1 MARTIQQ
8 IKAAMTQ
15 QFMTDSVI
23 REKYGITGDATFDT
37 TFSTVSLENIWFSIV
52 ASAIWVLESIFDVFK
67 ADVDEKIAG
76 AVLAS
81 IPWYHKIALE
91 FQYGD
96 SLVFDEE
103 TQQFVYPSVDP
114 SKQVVKFAAARDIG
128 AGVYVLAAGADS
140 AGNPVVLS
148 SAVLS
153 AFESYLK
160 QRKPAGVILQADSF
174 NPDLVRVN
182 MTVQYD
188 PQVIDAS
195 GQLIADPSVKPV
207 EAAIDGYLRGIVY
220 GGVLNKTKLV
230 DAVQAAPGVKDVL
243 LSSVSVKPD
252 NSSAYT
258 PIVGN
263 NYQSYSG
270 AFKSNNLSSGISYVL
285 SL

>member
-23 REKYGITGDATFDT
+23 RQKYGITGDATFDT
-37 TFSTVSLENIWFSIV
+37 TFSAVSLENIWFSIV
-52 ASAIWVLESIFDVFK
+52 ASAIWVLESIFDAFK
-67 ADVDEKIAG
+67 VDVDEKIAG

-96 SLVFDEE
+96 SLVFDEQ
-103 TQQFVYPSVDP
+103 TQQFVYPTVDP
-114 SKQVVKFAAARDIG
+114 SKQVVKFAACRDVG
-128 AGVYVLAAGADS
+128 GGVYVLAAAADS
-140 AGNPVVLS
+140 AGNPT
-148 SAVLS
+148 ALS
-153 AFESYLK
+153 APVLAAFEGYLK
-160 QRKPAGVILQADSF
+160 QRKPAGVILEVGSY
-174 NPDLVRVN
+174 NPDLVRVS

-188 PQVIDAS
+188 PQVINAS

-207 EAAIDGYLRGIVY
+207 EAAIDDYLRGIVY

-230 DAVQAAPGVKDVL
+230 DAVQAAPGVRDVVL
-243 LSSVSVKPD
+243 DSVSVK
-252 NSSAYT
+252 SANTASYT
-258 PIVGN
+258 PITGN
-263 NYQSYSG
+263 NYTSYSG

>member
-15 QFMTDSVI
+15 EFMTDSVI
-23 REKYGITGDATFDT
+23 RERYGITGDATFDG
-37 TFSTVSLENIWFSIV
+37 TFSAVSLENIWFSIV
-52 ASAIWVLESIFDVFK
+52 ASAIWVLESIFDAFR

-96 SLVFDEE
+96 SLVFDEQ

-114 SKQVVKFAAARDIG
+114 SKQVVKFAACRDVG
-128 AGVYVLAAGADS
+128 GGVYVLAAGADS
-140 AGNPVVLS
+140 SGNPVALS
-148 SAVLS
+148 AAVLT

-160 QRKPAGVILQADSF
+160 QRKPAGVILEVGSYD
-174 NPDLVRVN
+174 PDQVQVS

-188 PQVIDAS
+188 PQVLDAS
-195 GQLIADPSVKPV
+195 GRLIADPSIKPV
-207 EAAIDGYLRGIVY
+207 ELAIDEYLHGIVF

-243 LSSVSVKPD
+243 LAGVSVKAA
-252 NSSAYT
+252 NSAAFV
-258 PIVGN
+258 PVAGN
-263 NYQSYSG
+263 NYSSYSG
-270 AFKSNNLSSGISYVL
+270 SFESVNLSTGIAYVL

>member
-15 QFMTDSVI
+15 QFMGDSVI
-23 REKYGITGDATFDT
+23 REKYGISGDATFDT
-37 TFSTVSLENIWFSIV
+37 TFSAVSLENIWFSIV
-52 ASAIWVLESIFDVFK
+52 ASAIWVLESIFDAFRS
-67 ADVDEKIAG
+67 DVDDKIAG

-103 TQQFVYPSVDP
+103 TQQYVYPSVDT
-114 SKQVVKFAAARDIG
+114 SKQVIKFAACRDLG
-128 AGVYVLAAGADS
+128 GGVYILAATADS
-140 AGNPVVLS
+140 SGNPVALS
-148 SAVLS
+148 PAVLA

-160 QRKPAGVILQADSF
+160 QRKPAGVILQVGSY
-174 NPDLVRVN
+174 NPDLVRVV

-188 PQVIDAS
+188 PQVINAS
-195 GQLIADPSVKPV
+195 GQLITDPSVRPV
-207 EAAIDGYLRGIVY
+207 EDAIDNYLRGIVY

-243 LSSVSVKPD
+243 LGSVSVKPE
-252 NSSAYT
+252 NTSAYS
-258 PIVGN
+258 PVSGN
-263 NYQSYSG
+263 NYTSYSG
-270 AFKSNNLSSGISYVL
+270 AFKLNNLSSGITYVL

>member
-8 IKAAMTQ
+8 IKTAMTQ
-15 QFMTDSVI
+15 QFMTNSVI
-23 REKYGITGDATFDT
+23 REKYGITGDATFDS
-37 TFSTVSLENIWFSIV
+37 TFSAVSLENIWFSIV
-52 ASAIWVLESIFDVFK
+52 ASAIWVLESIFDAFRS
-67 ADVDEKIAG
+67 DVDEKIAG

-114 SKQVVKFAAARDIG
+114 SKQVVKFAACRDMG
-128 AGVYVLAAGADS
+128 GGVFVLAAAADS
-140 AGNPVVLS
+140 AGNPVALS
-148 SAVLS
+148 PAVLA

-174 NPDLVRVN
+174 DPDLVRVDL
-182 MTVQYD
+182 TVQYD

-230 DAVQAAPGVKDVL
+230 DAVQAAPGVRDVL
-243 LSSVSVKPD
+243 LTSVSVKPA
-252 NSSAYT
+252 NTSAYS
-258 PIVGN
+258 PITGN
-263 NYQSYSG
+263 NYTSYSG
-270 AFKSNNLSSGISYVL
+270 AFKSNNLSSGINYVL

>member
-8 IKAAMTQ
+8 IKTAMTQ
-15 QFMTDSVI
+15 QFMTNSVI

-37 TFSTVSLENIWFSIV
+37 TFSAVSLENIWFSIV
-52 ASAIWVLESIFDVFK
+52 ASAIWVLESIYDAFK
-67 ADVDEKIAG
+67 SDVDEKIAG

-103 TQQFVYPSVDP
+103 TQQFIYPSVDP
-114 SKQVVKFAAARDIG
+114 SKQVVKFAACRDMG
-128 AGVYVLAAGADS
+128 GGVIVLAAAADS
-140 AGNPVVLS
+140 AGNPVALS
-148 SAVLS
+148 PAVLA

-174 NPDLVRVN
+174 DPDLVRVDL
-182 MTVQYD
+182 TVQYD
-188 PQVIDAS
+188 PQVINAS
-195 GQLIADPSVKPV
+195 GELIADPSVKPV
-207 EAAIDGYLRGIVY
+207 EAAIDDYLRGIVY

-230 DAVQAAPGVKDVL
+230 DAVQAAPGVRDVL
-243 LSSVSVKPD
+243 LTSVSVKPA
-252 NSSAYT
+252 NTSAYS
-258 PIVGN
+258 PITGN
-263 NYQSYSG
+263 NYISYSG
-270 AFKSNNLSSGISYVL
+270 SFKSNNLSSGINYVL